1 MAEPTAAHSSPSAR
15 PASDEQLGQ
24 TVEQPSPR
32 PSHKDPE
39 TIGPY
44 RIIQKIG
51 EGGMGV
57 VYKAEQREPV
67 RRTVALKVIKLGM
80 DTSEVVARFEAER
93 QALALMSHPH
103 VAKVFEAG
111 MTEQGRPYFA
121 MEFVPGV
128 PLTQYCDDNKLTTR
142 ERLELF
148 IPVCQA
154 VQHAHQKGIIHR
166 DLKPTNILICMFD
179 SKPVP
184 KVIDFGVA
192 KAANQALTQKTL
204 FTQTGAL
211 IGTPEYMSP
220 EQAQTSGLD
229 VDTRTDIY
237 SLGVILYELLTGQ
250 LPFDAQML
258 RTAGLEGMARIIRE
272 TEPPKPSTRLTLL
285 ERGGASAGAAPIAD
299 AARKRRSD
307 PRALQR
313 ELRGDLDWITLKA
326 MEKDRTRRYETANGL
341 AVDVQ
346 RYLDNEPIFAHPPST
361 IYRLGK
367 MVRKHKV
374 GFAATAAI
382 FLALLLG
389 VISTTFE
396 MLRARALSVEALQAQ
411 RTAVEQRQLAEQQR
425 AAALEN
431 EARADSSIAHILKAK
446 GDLAAA
452 EPMYRRALAVYQ
464 QLRGHDHVDVAAAM
478 GDLASLLQSKGDR
491 NAAEQTARDSL
502 AMYQRLRGE
511 EDPLVA
517 GGYEKLGAVLMASD
531 KTATAAEALRRSIQI
546 YRRAKTPD
554 AQGLAAAT
562 GDLGLLLVRTGNA
575 AAAEPLLRESMDR
588 WMTVPGYE
596 RVLDH
601 DLATIA
607 QTLSGLFQQRHDG
620 AGAARYTRQYLLI
633 QIAHISMGLE
643 ASPNDV
649 QFLWTHAQ
657 FCAMVGRFGQAMV
670 DYDKIIQ
677 VIPADPVPYMQSAC
691 AHLYHGDT
699 ARYREL
705 CRRMLDRFGNSTD
718 PRTRD
723 KVAKTCLLAPAAT
736 DDPAALQK
744 LARANVAQGAG
755 EDLAARYQLA
765 PGAPQDLTALY
776 QLCDGM
782 AEYRSGDF
790 QRSVEMLEKS
800 VASGLR
806 VEPRATAL
814 SFEAMAKHRLHQD
827 EQAKADLDRAHA
839 LLEKEIARPDAD
851 IIQFDSTVQDWL
863 ICQIARREADELI
876 IGQHPAPATRE
887 VGAIANH

>member
-1 MAEPTAAHSSPSAR
+1 MPEPPVPPSRIPAGAGAE
-15 PASDEQLGQ
+15 DQLGQ

-32 PSHKDPE
+32 PSHRDPE
-39 TIGPY
+39 SIGAY
-44 RIIQKIG
+44 RIIQRIG

-80 DTSEVVARFEAER
+80 DTNEVVARFEAER
-93 QALALMSHPH
+93 QALALMSHPN

-121 MEFVPGV
+121 MEYVPGV

-166 DLKPTNILICMFD
+166 DLKPTNVLVCMFD
-179 SKPVP
+179 GKPVP

-258 RTAGLEGMARIIRE
+258 RAAGLEGMARIIRE

-285 ERGGASAGAAPIAD
+285 DRGAAAAGATPFAD
-299 AARKRRSD
+299 AARKRRCD

-341 AVDVQ
+341 AVDIQ

-396 MLRARALSVEALQAQ
+396 MLRARALSAEAVREKILAQQAQ
-411 RTAVEQRQLAEQQR
+411 QTAVEQRQVAEQQR
-425 AAALEN
+425 ASALEN
-431 EARADSSIAHILKAK
+431 EARADSSIAHILKVK

-452 EPMYRRALAVYQ
+452 EQLYRRALAVYQ
-464 QLRGHDHVDVAAAM
+464 QLRGHDHVDVAAAL
-478 GDLASLLQSKGDR
+478 GDLASLLQSKGDS

-502 AMYQRLRGE
+502 AMYQRLRGDD
-511 EDPLVA
+511 DPLVA
-517 GGYEKLGAVLMASD
+517 GAYDKLGTVLMASG
-531 KTATAAEALRRSIQI
+531 KTAAAEGALRRAIDLL
-546 YRRAKTPD
+546 RRLKAPD
-554 AQGLAAAT
+554 PQGLAAAT

-575 AAAEPLLRESMDR
+575 AAAEPLLRESMDT

-596 RVLDH
+596 QVLGH
-601 DLATIA
+601 DLAAVA
-607 QTLSGLFQQRHDG
+607 QTLSGLYQSRHDS
-620 AGAARYTRQYLLI
+620 AGGARYMRQYLLI
-633 QIAHISMGLE
+633 QIAHIGMGLE
-643 ASPNDV
+643 ASPNDINYL
-649 QFLWTHAQ
+649 QTQAQ
-657 FCAMVGRFGQAMV
+657 LCAHVGHFGQAMA
-670 DYDKIIQ
+670 DYGKIVQ
-677 VIPADPVPYMQSAC
+677 VNPADPLNYMQSAC
-691 AHLYHGDT
+691 AHLYQGDT
-699 ARYREL
+699 AGYRDV
-705 CRRMLDRFGNSTD
+705 CRRMLKRFGTSTD
-718 PRTRD
+718 PPARD
-723 KVAKTCLLAPAAT
+723 KVAKTCLLAPGAT
-736 DDPAALQK
+736 DDPAVVLQ
-744 LARANVAQGAG
+744 LARANVAAG
-755 EDLAARYQLA
+755 
-765 PGAPQDLTALY
+765 GPQDLVALF

-782 AEYRSGDF
+782 AEYRSGEF
-790 QRSVEMLEKS
+790 QKAVEILEKS

-814 SFEAMAKHRLHQD
+814 SFEAMAKSRLHQD

-839 LLEKEIARPDAD
+839 LLDKEIARPDAD
-851 IIQFDSTVQDWL
+851 MIQFNLSVQDWL
-863 ICQIARREADELI
+863 ICQIAGREADELI
-876 IGQHPAPATRE
+876 TGQHSTQPSAR
-887 VGAIANH
+887 